1 VSAPATSPTGTWTS
15 APVTGDGTT
24 LRSRSRRRW
33 RAARWVV
40 AGAAALLLAALVLA
54 VMRPPGSVIPYDPE
68 NSRPDGSRAL
78 AQVLDRQ
85 GVQVE
90 HVTRVA
96 DALAAV
102 EPGTTLLVT
111 PAPYLLPEQ
120 VDALAA
126 VDADVVLAGADDGL
140 LRAATGDQVQ
150 RTPWREGPASPVEP
164 ACDLPAAVAAGPSQL
179 QPGLE
184 AVAPGVTTCWPDDQG
199 ASVLAALERDGRS
212 VVAVDDAALLRND
225 AVLTEG
231 NAALALHLLG
241 AHERLVWLV
250 PDPADSTVEESSTP
264 DSAPGTV
271 LPDWFGTVLW
281 WALLVALVVVL
292 WRGRRLGRLVAE
304 QLPVIVPSA
313 ESTRGRARLY
323 RRARSRGHA
332 AAGLRAA
339 TAQAVALRLGLPR
352 SSVPETV
359 VDAVVRATGRDPR
372 EVADLIYGPPPA
384 DDAALSELAR
394 RLDTLESEVHRP

>member
-1 VSAPATSPTGTWTS
+1 MSAPTTSPTGTWTS

-24 LRSRSRRRW
+24 LGSRSRRRW
-33 RAARWVV
+33 RAVRWVV
-40 AGAAALLLAALVLA
+40 WGMAALLLAALVLA

-78 AQVLDRQ
+78 AQVLGRQ

-90 HVTRVA
+90 HVARVA
-96 DALAAV
+96 DAVDAAGA
-102 EPGTTLLVT
+102 GTTLLVT
-111 PAPYLLPEQ
+111 PAPFLLPEQ

-126 VDADVVLAGADDGL
+126 AEADVVLAGADDGL
-140 LRAATGDQVQ
+140 LRAVTGDQVQ
-150 RTPWREGPASPVEP
+150 RTPWREAPALPVEP
-164 ACDLPAAVAAGPSQL
+164 GCDVPAAVAAGPSEL

-184 AVAPGVTTCWPDDQG
+184 AVGPAVTTCWADGQG
-199 ASVLAALERDGRS
+199 ASVLAALERYGRS

-225 AVLTEG
+225 TVLTEG

-250 PDPADSTVEESSTP
+250 PDPADSTVET
-264 DSAPGTV
+264 SAPDPAPASV

-281 WALLVALVVVL
+281 WAVLVALVVIL
-292 WRGRRLGRLVAE
+292 WRGRRLGGLVAE
-304 QLPVIVPSA
+304 RLPVVVPSA

-339 TAQAVALRLGLPR
+339 TAQAVAQRLGLAR
-352 SSVPETV
+352 STHPDAV